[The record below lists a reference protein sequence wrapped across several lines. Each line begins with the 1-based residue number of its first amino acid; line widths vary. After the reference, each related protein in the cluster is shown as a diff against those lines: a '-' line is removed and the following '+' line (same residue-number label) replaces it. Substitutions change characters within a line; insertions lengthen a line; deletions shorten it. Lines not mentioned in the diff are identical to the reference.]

1 MADGSGYGK
10 RNPWQLE
17 KSTYKHEAH
26 PLWKQN
32 QLTLDTLICSGTI
45 NGVRSKAIITPNI
58 IQAVNVSAIQCFL
71 NVDSLMVNS
80 SDNWSFFR
88 NKIFQFT

>member
-26 PLWKQN
+26 PAQA
-32 QLTLDTLICSGTI
+32 QTLKDACIAAEI
-45 NGVRSKAIITPNI
+45 A
-58 IQAVNVSAIQCFL
+58 A
-71 NVDSLMVNS
+71 
-80 SDNWSFFR
+80 
-88 NKIFQFT
+88 

>member
-26 PLWKQN
+26 PFLKK
-32 QLTLDTLICSGTI
+32 S
-45 NGVRSKAIITPNI
+45 IIFIEKYTEFGI
-58 IQAVNVSAIQCFL
+58 IP
-71 NVDSLMVNS
+71 M
-80 SDNWSFFR
+80 
-88 NKIFQFT
+88 